1 MEDKYI
7 KMGFDLMNKTENKP
21 TIWKAVTFTIPC
33 ALIFLFSRTLLAF
46 LIGMLGVIISKIPIL
61 GKLLGFIFA
70 LRGDNLSIFAII
82 TSVFVA
88 YFLTTFVQNK
98 IMKDAPTNILSRRIL
113 GVIIALIHMFSL
125 IVNISEGNRF
135 FINIICMIA
144 SLVFMFGKNKDL

>member
-1 MEDKYI
+1 MDGLLLEDKYI

-21 TIWKAVTFTIPC
+21 TIWKAVIFTIPC

-82 TSVFVA
+82 NLLDDSTYDA
-88 YFLTTFVQNK
+88 N
-98 IMKDAPTNILSRRIL
+98 APTNILSRRIL
-113 GVIIALIHMFSL
+113 GVIIALIHIFSL